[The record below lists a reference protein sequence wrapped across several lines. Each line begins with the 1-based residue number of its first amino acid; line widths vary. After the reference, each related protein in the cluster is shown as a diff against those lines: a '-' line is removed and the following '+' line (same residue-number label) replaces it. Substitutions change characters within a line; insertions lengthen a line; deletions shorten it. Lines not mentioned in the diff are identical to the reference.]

1 MRLQKRITFALAVF
15 VLLSASGCREK
26 RIGATYDPF
35 AIFPATAQWAWEEEL
50 NRLPT
55 DPSMAELNIRV
66 LVEEAITKGL
76 AKRGYEMAPEG
87 GEVQFLI
94 HYQVGIAKRI
104 EPNSVQGF
112 GSLSLTLVD
121 PTTNRDVWVGFV
133 KTRADIT
140 LSESA
145 RRKRL
150 QQQVDTMLKKFPP
163 SQS

>member
-1 MRLQKRITFALAVF
+1 MRLQKRITLVLAVL
-15 VLLSASGCREK
+15 VLLGSSGCGEK

-55 DPSMAELNIRV
+55 DPSMTELNIRT
-66 LVEEAITKGL
+66 LMEEAITKGL
-76 AKRGYEMAPEG
+76 AKRGYEMAPAG
-87 GEVQFLI
+87 GEVQFLV

-104 EPNSVQGF
+104 EPNSVKGF

-133 KTRADIT
+133 KTKADIA
-140 LSESA
+140 LSESD

-150 QQQVDTMLKKFPP
+150 QKQVDTMLKKFPP
-163 SQS
+163 SQP

>member
-1 MRLQKRITFALAVF
+1 MRLQKRIPLVLAVF
-15 VLLSASGCREK
+15 VLFSSSGCGEK

-35 AIFPATAQWAWEEEL
+35 AIFPATALWAWEEEL

-55 DPSMAELNIRV
+55 DPSMTELNIRT
-66 LVEEAITKGL
+66 LVEEAIVKGL

-87 GEVQFLI
+87 EEVQFLA

-104 EPNSVQGF
+104 EPNSVKGF

-121 PTTNRDVWVGFV
+121 PATNRDVWVGFV
-133 KTRADIT
+133 RTRANVA
-140 LSESA
+140 LSESD

-150 QQQVDTMLKKFPP
+150 QGQVDKMLRKFPP
-163 SQS
+163 SQP

>member
-1 MRLQKRITFALAVF
+1 MRLQKRITLVF
-15 VLLSASGCREK
+15 VVLVLLSSSGCGEK

-35 AIFPATAQWAWEEEL
+35 AIFPATAHWTWEEEL

-55 DPSMAELNIRV
+55 DPSITELNIRT

-87 GEVQFLI
+87 GEVQFLV
-94 HYQVGIAKRI
+94 HYQVGIARRI
-104 EPNSVQGF
+104 KPDSIKGY

-121 PTTNRDVWVGFV
+121 PATNRDVWVGFV
-133 KTRADIT
+133 KTEADIA
-140 LSESA
+140 LSESD

-150 QQQVDTMLKKFPP
+150 QKQIDKMLEKFPP
-163 SQS
+163 SQP